1 MQKEHNTLKKLLFIL
16 WQCTWGLPQTLLGAI
31 IFLKHIRCPHRV
43 YRGCIDTKWN
53 SRGGMSLGLF
63 IFTPQEEDE
72 RTEQV
77 RVHEYGHCIQSMVLG
92 PLYLIVIGLVS
103 YTWANLPYFR
113 KMRREKH
120 ISYTACFVES
130 WASKWGEWITKQC
143 AIWN

>member
-1 MQKEHNTLKKLLFIL
+1 VKKILFLL
-16 WQCTWGLPQTLLGAI
+16 WQCSWGLPQTLLGAI
-31 IFLKHIRCPHRV
+31 IFLKHIRCQHRI

-63 IFTPQEEDE
+63 IFTPQEEDD

-77 RVHEYGHCIQSMVLG
+77 RVHEYGHCIQSLLLG
-92 PLYLIVIGLVS
+92 PLYLLVVGIVS

-113 KMRREKH
+113 TMRREKK
-120 ISYTACFVES
+120 IPYTACFVES
-130 WASKWGEWITKQC
+130 WASKWGEWVTKQK

>member
-1 MQKEHNTLKKLLFIL
+1 MKKLLFIL
-16 WQCTWGLPQTLLGAI
+16 WQCTWGLGQTLLGLI
-31 IFLKHIRCPHRV
+31 VFLKHIRCPHRM

-63 IFTPQEEDE
+63 IFTPGEEDS

-77 RVHEYGHCIQSMVLG
+77 RVHEYGHCIQSLVLG
-92 PLYLIVIGLVS
+92 PLYLIVIGIVS

-113 KMRREKH
+113 KMRREKKVP
-120 ISYTACFVES
+120 YTACFVES
-130 WASKWGEWITKQC
+130 WASKWGEWVTKQN

>member
-1 MQKEHNTLKKLLFIL
+1 MKRILFIL
-16 WQCTWGLPQTLLGAI
+16 IQCTWGLPQTLLGAI
-31 IFLKHIRCPHRV
+31 IYLKNRQCPHVV

-63 IFTPQEEDE
+63 IFTPQKEDD

-77 RVHEYGHCIQSMVLG
+77 RVHEYGHCIQSLLLG
-92 PLYLIVIGLVS
+92 PLYLIVVGIVS

-113 KMRREKH
+113 KMRREKK
-120 ISYTACFVES
+120 ILYTSCFVES
-130 WASKWGEWITKQC
+130 WASKWGEWVTKQN

>member
-1 MQKEHNTLKKLLFIL
+1 MKRILFIL
-16 WQCTWGLPQTLLGAI
+16 IQCTWGLPQTLLGAI
-31 IFLKHIRCPHRV
+31 IYFKNRQCPHVV

-63 IFTPQEEDE
+63 IFTPQEEDD

-77 RVHEYGHCIQSMVLG
+77 RVHEYGHCIQSLLLG
-92 PLYLIVIGLVS
+92 PLYLIVVGIVS

-113 KMRREKH
+113 KMRREKK
-120 ISYTACFVES
+120 ILYTSCFVES
-130 WASKWGEWITKQC
+130 WASKWGEWVTKQN